1 MKRPASATADFLA
14 EHYVYEIK
22 MLRTAYQLLSHAKEQ
37 GRANALIE
45 VFVLH
50 ARVLI
55 DFFDSRPRRDDA
67 VAGHFTGT
75 GTFAATATKSICQGL
90 RRRISKQ
97 IVHLTYARTGANK
110 IDSSDRLT
118 LLQALEADHAE
129 FKRQVA
135 PEFAACFCNE
145 QPFGLVVSAI
155 RSAPAASRS

>member
-1 MKRPASATADFLA
+1 VKRPASATADFLA

-55 DFFDSRPRRDDA
+55 DFFDSTPRRDDA
-67 VAGHFTGT
+67 VAGHFTRT
-75 GTFAATATKSICQGL
+75 GTFTATATKSIRRSL
-90 RRRISKQ
+90 RKRISKQ
-97 IVHLTYARTGANK
+97 IVHLTYSRVGANK
-110 IDSSDRLT
+110 IDGSDRLT
-118 LLQALEADHAE
+118 LLHALEADHAE
-129 FKRQVA
+129 FSRQVA
-135 PEFAACFCNE
+135 PEFVGCFRNE

-155 RSAPAASRS
+155 KPEPAVSGK